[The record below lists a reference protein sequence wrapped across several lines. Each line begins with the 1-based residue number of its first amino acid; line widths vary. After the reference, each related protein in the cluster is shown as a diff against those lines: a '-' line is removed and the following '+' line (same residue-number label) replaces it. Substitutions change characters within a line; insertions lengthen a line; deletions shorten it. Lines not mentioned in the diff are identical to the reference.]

1 MRSTGRVLQIE
12 VSEPMM
18 FVRQEVLVHEVA
30 SQLLLRHFF
39 FFFFF
44 FFFKEQGVSAEEENK
59 ITPIIT
65 NR

>member
-44 FFFKEQGVSAEEENK
+44 FKEQGVSAEEENK
-59 ITPIIT
+59 IIPIIT

>member
-1 MRSTGRVLQIE
+1 
-12 VSEPMM
+12 MM

-44 FFFKEQGVSAEEENK
+44 FFKEHGVSPEEEIK

>member
-1 MRSTGRVLQIE
+1 
-12 VSEPMM
+12 MM

-44 FFFKEQGVSAEEENK
+44 FFFFKEHGVSAEEEIK